1 MTKRFFIT
9 KDLDVLEFESV
20 NEWGYTKHKHNF
32 FELTFIL
39 KGSGQHILN
48 ESIIDYK
55 KGDVFFLTPKDEHE
69 FVVATPTKFG
79 ILKFTEQLFLEK
91 ANLTSSTH
99 WRKNLDTVIFYAN
112 IIPESIIA
120 FDKDREQL
128 FCLYGM
134 IKNEIENRLVY
145 GRNVLVEL
153 FGALLIIISR
163 NLKSSLKEL
172 PKTNFSEKEKIDSI
186 LTYVRQNILDKE
198 RIKINA
204 IADEFYMSPN
214 YVSIFI
220 KKHAGIS
227 IQQYVIQT
235 KLKMAERLL
244 KQTNLN
250 ISEIAEKIGFVDSS
264 HFNKIFKKYNNV
276 NPSEFNSK

>member
-1 MTKRFFIT
+1 MKNRFYIT
-9 KDLDVLEFESV
+9 KNIDVLEFESV
-20 NEWGYTKHKHNF
+20 SEWGYPRHKHNF

-39 KGSGQHILN
+39 QGTGQHIIN
-48 ESIIDYK
+48 DSIINYK
-55 KGDVFFLTPKDEHE
+55 EGDVFFLTPNDEHE

-99 WRKNLDTVIFYAN
+99 WRKNLDSVIFYAN

-128 FCLYGM
+128 FCLYGL
-134 IKNEIENRLVY
+134 IKNEIENTLVY

-172 PKTNFSEKEKIDSI
+172 PKTNVSEKEKIDSI
-186 LTYVRQNILDKE
+186 LTYVRQSILDKE
-198 RIKINA
+198 RVKIKA
-204 IADEFYMSPN
+204 IAKEFYMSPN

-244 KQTNLN
+244 KQTNLT
-250 ISEIAEKIGFVDSS
+250 ISEIAEKNGFVDSS
-264 HFNKIFKKYNNV
+264 HFNKIFKKYNGL
-276 NPSEFNSK
+276 NPSEFNDK